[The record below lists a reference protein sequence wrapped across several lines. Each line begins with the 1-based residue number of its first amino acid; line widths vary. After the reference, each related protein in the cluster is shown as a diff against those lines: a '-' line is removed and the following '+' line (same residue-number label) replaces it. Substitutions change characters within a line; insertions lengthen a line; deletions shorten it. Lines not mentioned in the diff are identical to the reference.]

1 MEQKI
6 RCLEEANK
14 ALKESNEKLYNSIQ
28 AFQIA
33 AEESG
38 SLVFT
43 YNTNEQKILVD
54 EKTARAFHVN
64 PIQTGVPYEI
74 VKQGIVAEESVKE
87 YIRIHEAMIHGEK
100 EAGGIVKLIP
110 ADGQEIIY
118 DLKFRMIMSEDGE
131 ASGTAVG
138 VYRDITERYVKDM
151 ARERYQQI
159 VFSSERYTYEYE
171 ADKDLLSIYPSLA
184 ESRGKETNY
193 SFKNFYKRLKKGEL
207 CPEADILILENMMNH
222 NTVKPAQVQLYSA
235 KTGEA
240 RWYAITNF
248 VIKKKGFTK
257 RVVGTIADITDIK
270 QRENSHRKLEHVLQ
284 CLKYEYIGIFEV
296 DLENDTYTTLAYE
309 GSELVEDLPMAACYS
324 ETMKRICSTIAVT
337 DSLET
342 YREFTSIG
350 YIREALRKE
359 RRIEMEFMTNC
370 KNHNWWRTSFQAVE
384 QKNGVPTKAV
394 MYLID
399 IDKAKTDRLMQQQAM
414 QEAYNYAE
422 AANAAKTEFLSRMSH
437 DIRTPMNAIIGMTA
451 IASTQL
457 ENHERVQ
464 ECLRKITS
472 ASKHLLSLVNEVL
485 DMSKIEAGKMELQNE
500 EFNLADLIDNMITM
514 VLPQINEH
522 GHKLQ
527 VNVVDIKHE
536 CVVGDS
542 LRIQQAFV
550 NLISNAAKYTP
561 DGGKINVRIQEKPMK
576 SPEYGEY
583 EFIFEDNGIGMTEEF
598 QKVIFEPFTRAEDSD
613 VQKQTGTGL
622 GMTITRNLIRMMD
635 GDIKVESEYGR
646 GSRFTVTIH
655 LKLLGEQHEYMEEL
669 IGLPVL
675 VVDDE
680 QATAESASLVLNE
693 IGMIGEWCFS
703 GQEAVRRVRIRHQV
717 QEDYFAVILDWK
729 MPGMDG
735 LMTAKRIREEVGPD
749 IPIII
754 LSAYD
759 WSEIEAEARAAGID
773 YFISKPLFKS
783 RVIRCFKKI
792 LEIADDH
799 PITGPELIGDMNL
812 GHKRAL
818 LVEDNEI
825 NAEIMQ
831 EIIRISGIQI
841 EWARNGKE
849 AVEMVGASAEG
860 YYDIVFMDVQMPY
873 LNGYEATAAIRN
885 MERKD
890 ARKLPI
896 IAMTANAF
904 AEDVD
909 HARNAGM
916 NEHIAKP
923 VDLGCL
929 SEIMAKYLL

>member
-14 ALKESNEKLYNSIQ
+14 ALKESNEKLYNSMQ

-43 YNTNEQKILVD
+43 YDTNEQKILVD
-54 EKTARAFHVN
+54 ERTAQAFHVE
-64 PIQTGVPYEI
+64 PVQTGIPYEM
-74 VKQGIVAEESVKE
+74 VNRGIIARESIKE
-87 YIRIHEAMIHGEK
+87 YIRIHEAMLHGEK

-110 ADGQEIIY
+110 ADGNEMIY
-118 DLKFRMIMSEDGE
+118 DLKFRMIMNEDGGP
-131 ASGTAVG
+131 SGMAVG

-151 ARERYQQI
+151 AHERYQQI

-171 ADKDLLSIYPSLA
+171 EDKDLLSIYPSLA
-184 ESRGKETNY
+184 ESGGKEVRYT
-193 SFKNFYKRLKKGEL
+193 FEHFHERLKKEEL
-207 CPEADILILENMMNH
+207 CPKGDVMILENMFTS
-222 NTVKPAQVQLYSA
+222 NTARPVQVQLYSA
-235 KTGEA
+235 KTGEK
-240 RWYAITNF
+240 RWYAITNSI
-248 VIKKKGFTK
+248 IKETTK
-257 RVVGTIADITDIK
+257 RIVGTIADITDIK

-284 CLKYEYIGIFEV
+284 CLKDEYIGIFEV
-296 DLENDTYTTLAYE
+296 DLENDFYTTLSFE
-309 GSELVEDLPMAACYS
+309 GSEPVPELPAEGCYS
-324 ETMKRICSTIAVT
+324 ETMQWVCRAVAAP
-337 DSLET
+337 DYLNA
-342 YREFTSIG
+342 YIEFTSIG
-350 YIREALRKE
+350 YLKKALYQD
-359 RRIEMEFMTNC
+359 RRIEIEYMTNC
-370 KNHNWWRTSFQAVE
+370 KKHNWWRTSYQVVE
-384 QKNGVPTKAV
+384 QKNGIPTKAI
-394 MYLID
+394 MYQFD
-399 IDKAKTDRLMQQQAM
+399 IDQVKTEKLIQQQAM

-422 AANAAKTEFLSRMSH
+422 TANAAKTEFLSRMSH
-437 DIRTPMNAIIGMTA
+437 DIRTPLNAIIGMTA
-451 IASTQL
+451 IAGTQI

-472 ASKHLLSLVNEVL
+472 ASKHLLSLINEVL
-485 DMSKIEAGKMELQNE
+485 DMSKIEAGKVELQDE
-500 EFNLADLIDNMITM
+500 EFNLADLIDNMIAM

-522 GHKLQ
+522 GHELQ

-536 CVVGDS
+536 CVIGDS

-550 NLISNAAKYTP
+550 NLIGNAAKYTP

-576 SPEYGEY
+576 NPEYGEY

-598 QKVIFEPFTRAEDSD
+598 QKMIFEPFARAEDSD

-655 LKLLGEQHEYMEEL
+655 LKLLKEQHEYMEEL

-693 IGMIGEWCFS
+693 IGMIGEWCLS
-703 GQEAVRRVRIRHQV
+703 GQEAVKRICVRHQV

-759 WSEIEAEARAAGID
+759 WSEIEAEARAAGVD
-773 YFISKPLFKS
+773 HFISKPLFKS

-792 LEIADDH
+792 LEITDDH
-799 PITGPELIGDMNL
+799 LVAKPETISDMHL
-812 GHKRAL
+812 EDKRAL

-825 NAEIMQ
+825 NAEIMS
-831 EIIRISGIQI
+831 EIIKMSGIRV
-841 EWARNGKE
+841 EWAHNGKE
-849 AVEMVGASAEG
+849 AVEMVGASEEE
-860 YYDIVFMDVQMPY
+860 YYDIIFMDVQMPY

-885 MERKD
+885 MDRKD
-890 ARKLPI
+890 VRKLPI
-896 IAMTANAF
+896 VAMTANAF

-909 HARNAGM
+909 HAKNAGM

-923 VDLGCL
+923 VDLGNL
-929 SEIMAKYLL
+929 SAIMDKYL